1 MNRKDAEK
9 LADEIFDM
17 IDRNHPRG
25 LIKSEL
31 TDLLAKFDPGSD
43 AVLPGNDFV
52 AGMDQWMTLE
62 DALSGMEIIPI
73 DRSSPFQEDKT
84 PEQLAEDIKTLQ
96 SIGYYF
102 RPDQCGND

>member
-1 MNRKDAEK
+1 MTRKDAEK

-31 TDLLAKFDPGSD
+31 TDLLAKFEPET
-43 AVLPGNDFV
+43 
-52 AGMDQWMTLE
+52 WT
-62 DALSGMEIIPI
+62 PI
-73 DRSSPFQEDKT
+73 GDIELGFDDMINHWNANKQ
-84 PEQLAEDIKTLQ
+84 AEDRKTLTGL
-96 SIGYYF
+96 GYYF

>member
-9 LADEIFDM
+9 MADDIFDM

-31 TDLLAKFDPGSD
+31 VDLLAKFDPGT
-43 AVLPGNDFV
+43 
-52 AGMDQWMTLE
+52 DQWMTLE
-62 DALSGMEIIPI
+62 DALSGMELIPI

-84 PEQLAEDIKTLQ
+84 PEQLAEDRKTLQ
-96 SIGYYF
+96 SLGYYF